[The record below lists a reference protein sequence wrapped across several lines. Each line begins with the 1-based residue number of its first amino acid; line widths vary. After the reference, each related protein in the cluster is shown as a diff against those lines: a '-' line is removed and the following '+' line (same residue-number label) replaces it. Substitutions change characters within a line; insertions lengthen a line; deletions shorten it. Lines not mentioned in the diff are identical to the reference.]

1 MTIKGRLTVNIVLN
15 FLLVIAIVSSAL
27 IGIGFVKNKIAL
39 LTEQSTPFQTRT
51 LDFQRTLQA
60 TVADLMKVNSSANE
74 QELATTRAEAEKSL
88 AEVKTAQE
96 ELAKLSDK
104 KSTAHDEMAA
114 IAKDVI
120 GATTDRLLVGKK
132 NQEAWQAARARINE
146 TSNRLK
152 ELNAK
157 IKGLQGSSSTK
168 FGQSRE
174 SAGVMNR
181 NLKNIEDVRRTFK
194 DLQLVLQE
202 IHIALDKKGVLLNK
216 GKVTMAMNNLQQNEY
231 VKEKGTL
238 ATDIKSLAG
247 KVDELIKTKTTLS
260 GTVNEELKTKYDA
273 LRKAMQDEMAAV
285 SLIIEQ
291 DAAALQERAKS
302 ENQQQGEVFSQFSGS
317 NEVLAGTSALL
328 MHASMIDGQAIHL
341 IDAENQQEV
350 DGNVAELSRNF
361 DRIISSEAQL
371 TKALQKLNAKKE
383 LSVLAGIKGNLA
395 VVRESLL
402 GKDGIAGKVH
412 NRILVEMK
420 AVEAMTK
427 LKALVAKQ
435 AQSGR
440 EAITTAKEDQAKAI
454 ISVNQVVNFNRVLLI
469 SIGAVGLVI
478 GLLMGIFLYRAIAV
492 PLRDCI
498 SVVDKIADGNLD
510 VAITTTRKDELGTL
524 LSAVSRMSDN
534 LKDIVRQVKGA
545 AQSVASES
553 EQLNSTA
560 EQMATGA
567 EQVACQ
573 AATVATASE
582 EMAATSSE
590 IASNCLNA
598 AEASNRACQAA
609 ESGAKVVELTVAGM
623 GRIAARVQKTAAAVE
638 GLGAR
643 SEQIGDIVRTIKDIA
658 DQTNLLAL
666 NAAIEAA
673 RAGEQGRGFA
683 VVADE
688 VRALAER
695 TTIATNEISAMIG
708 SIQGDTHD
716 AVTAMNEGVREVELG
731 SADAARSGEVLR
743 EILDLVQAV
752 SMQVN
757 QIATAAEE
765 QTATTGEIS
774 SNIHQITAVV
784 QQTAGG
790 AQQSAI
796 AAGELTGLSAE
807 LQKVVGRFQISS

>member
-1 MTIKGRLTVNIVLN
+1 MTIKGRLTANIILN

-27 IGIGFVKNKIAL
+27 VGIGFVKNKIAL

-60 TVADLMKVNSSANE
+60 TVADLMKVNSSASE
-74 QELATTRAEAEKSL
+74 QELATTRADAEKSL
-88 AEVKTAQE
+88 TEVKAAQE
-96 ELAKLSDK
+96 ELAKLSDN
-104 KSTAHDEMAA
+104 KSTAHEEMAA

-120 GATTDRLLVGKK
+120 GATTDRLLAGKK
-132 NQEAWQAARARINE
+132 NQEAWQAAKVRINE
-146 TSNRLK
+146 TAARLK
-152 ELNAK
+152 ELDAK

-181 NLKNIEDVRRTFK
+181 NMKNIEDVRRTFK
-194 DLQLVLQE
+194 DLQLVLQD
-202 IHIALDKKGVLLNK
+202 IHIAQDKKGVLLNK

-231 VKEKGTL
+231 VKEKGAL
-238 ATDIKSLAG
+238 ATDIKNLAG
-247 KVDELIKTKTTLS
+247 KVDELIKSKTALA
-260 GTVNEELKTKYDA
+260 GTVNEELKVKYDT
-273 LRKAMQDEMAAV
+273 LRKAMQEDMAAI
-285 SLIIEQ
+285 SLVIEQ
-291 DAAALQERAKS
+291 EAATLQERAKT

-317 NEVLAGTSALL
+317 NEVLSGTSALL
-328 MHASMIDGQAIHL
+328 MQAAMIDGQANHL
-341 IDAENQQEV
+341 IVAANQQEV
-350 DGNVAELSRNF
+350 NGSVAELTQNF
-361 DRIISSEAQL
+361 ERIVSSEAQL

-383 LSVLAGIKGNLA
+383 LGILNGIKGNLA
-395 VVRESLL
+395 AVRENLL
-402 GKDGIAGKVH
+402 GKDGIAGKVQ
-412 NRILVEMK
+412 NRIKVELL
-420 AVEAMTK
+420 AVDAMTK
-427 LKALVAKQ
+427 LKSLVSKQ

-469 SIGAVGLVI
+469 AIGAVGLVI
-478 GLLMGIFLYRAIAV
+478 GLLMGVFLYRAIAV

-510 VAITTTRKDELGTL
+510 VEVTTNRKDELGML
-524 LSAVSRMSDN
+524 LTAVGRMSDN
-534 LKDIVRQVKGA
+534 LKEIIRQVKSA

-573 AATVATASE
+573 AGTVATASE

-590 IASNCLNA
+590 IAHNCLSA
-598 AEASNRACQAA
+598 AEASNRAYQAA
-609 ESGAKVVELTVAGM
+609 ESGAEVVEKTVANM
-623 GRIAARVQKTAAAVE
+623 GRIAARVQKTATAVE
-638 GLGAR
+638 GLGNQ

-673 RAGEQGRGFA
+673 RAGDQGRGFA

-695 TTIATNEISAMIG
+695 TSTATNEISSMIG
-708 SIQGDTHD
+708 SIQGDTRE
-716 AVTAMNEGVREVELG
+716 AVVAMNEGVREVELG

-743 EILDLVQAV
+743 SILDLVQAV
-752 SMQVN
+752 SSQVN

-774 SNIHQITAVV
+774 SNIHQITTVV
-784 QQTAGG
+784 QQSADG
-790 AQQSAI
+790 AQRSAGS
-796 AAGELTGLSAE
+796 ARQLTSLSAE
-807 LQKVVGRFQISS
+807 LQKVVGRFQLSG